1 MWFERSFFKGRSFFG
16 NQSRN
21 LLKFEAFHY
30 FYNRK
35 FNMTKEELLNKAIK
49 IANRAHK
56 GQTDKFGTPYIGHIM
71 RVMNYG
77 KTYDEK
83 IVGVLHDVIEDCPE
97 ITYEYLLREGFSN
110 EIVFAIECLT
120 KNPADQDYTE
130 FVKQTERSPL
140 AIAVKLNDLR
150 DNMDLTRF
158 TKPLTERDFKRLNK
172 YLNAYLYLKEKY

>member
-97 ITYEYLLREGFSN
+97 ITYEYLLQEGFSN

-172 YLNAYLYLKEKY
+172 YLSAYLYLKEKY